1 MSMPHPAESEHQCL
15 EGDGRIVETIPP
27 AQPISAPDI
36 RSVALSEFGHHE
48 QTSINWVL
56 QRQCSEISTAPVAE
70 NNRHDQFE
78 SERSQ
83 LRDPEFESAV
93 DRIIDGLDLL
103 Y

>member
-1 MSMPHPAESEHQCL
+1 MSMPQLAESEHQCI
-15 EGDGRIVETIPP
+15 ECDGRIGG
-27 AQPISAPDI
+27 PISPTQSAPTPHVG
-36 RSVALSEFGHHE
+36 SVGLREFRHPE
-48 QTSINWVL
+48 QTSINSVL
-56 QRQCSEISTAPVAE
+56 QRNRSEISTALVVE
-70 NNRHDQFE
+70 YNRHDQFE